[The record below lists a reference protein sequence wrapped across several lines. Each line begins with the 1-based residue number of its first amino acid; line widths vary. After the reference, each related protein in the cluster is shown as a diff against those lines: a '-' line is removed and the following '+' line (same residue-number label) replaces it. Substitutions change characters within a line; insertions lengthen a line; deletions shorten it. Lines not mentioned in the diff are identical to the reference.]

1 LARPGR
7 SSVATFAR
15 PNNTSLRPRKR
26 SPTPAKPFERR
37 TDCAAERKRGW
48 RRSVRPNEVE
58 VRIDRKIWAPTAA
71 PDAEQQRDLDLTLVV
86 GHLFTLVVYGQ
97 LVLEQ
102 SGLIGLDRD
111 LVDQIFDF
119 QIRDFSGYAIALHGK
134 PSSTPAQ

>member
-1 LARPGR
+1 MASG
-7 SSVATFAR
+7 SSFPV
-15 PNNTSLRPRKR
+15 SKL
-26 SPTPAKPFERR
+26 
-37 TDCAAERKRGW
+37 
-48 RRSVRPNEVE
+48 PNEVE

-71 PDAEQQRDLDLTLVV
+71 PDAQQRDLDLTLVV

-97 LVLEQ
+97 LILEQ

-119 QIRDFSGYAIALHGK
+119 QIRDFSGYAIALRGK